1 MPLCRAV
8 WLSMVVLLVPGAL
21 LAQPAPAPSLTF
33 EPAAVVASGVTPK
46 GKVVWFSVA
55 REIADFAA
63 TVVRRDQVVEDEDGD
78 GKVRL
83 EIGTPIPLQSVWLAV
98 DLASGAFAVAVPEG
112 SLAAELP
119 LAARNRDRGGA
130 GKPAWIEVQRQIPR
144 ARRRPPRPGSLGPDS
159 GRRRGSRRGR
169 RRRRLHH
176 GLSRPHEKLGKQPCR
191 SHPVQRARR
200 CRRRRSEPDA
210 VLRRNPRA
218 AHALTGSRP

>member
-1 MPLCRAV
+1 MPLCRTV

-21 LAQPAPAPSLTF
+21 LAQTAPAPSLTF

-83 EIGTPIPLQSVWLAV
+83 EIGTPVPLQSVWLAV

-130 GKPAWIEVQRQIPR
+130 GKPAWVEVQRQYLEL
-144 ARRRPPRPGSLGPDS
+144 AVVRPGLGAWALTVGDGGGADEDGAADGSITAALARMRSLGSSPAAP
-159 GRRRGSRRGR
+159 
-169 RRRRLHH
+169 
-176 GLSRPHEKLGKQPCR
+176 GLFSPRD
-191 SHPVQRARR
+191 VV
-200 CRRRRSEPDA
+200 A
-210 VLRRNPRA
+210 VVDPNRMQFYVETLAPP
-218 AHALTGSRP
+218 TP